1 MFTVCPKCAL
11 TLVVTAA
18 DLRVAQGYVR
28 CGRCSNV
35 FNALSR
41 LSEDRQAGA
50 AAAQPSPESAAA
62 PKPAPPGQDAGAL
75 HAMHPPLP
83 QRTDAGATSSRVMPD
98 PAATSRT
105 RQASELSASRKVV
118 PPPPATTEPTRY
130 DDDSSIPEEDLEFN
144 PDATDLNQVF
154 VEPPPSP
161 KFTAATGTFKAIRLE
176 AQDTARAA
184 GGLTRT
190 DEHENSAS
198 APRAM
203 HGRPAPE
210 DIFDPIDTQVD
221 VEIDPDL
228 LATMAHLTNNRLER
242 LNPTPDDEPEFSSEP
257 LGEPPP
263 AARPAAP
270 PQPATPANSTSDTST
285 NRALV
290 PSKSPSSGKQPM
302 LLQPP
307 MEQPPQPPATMRLAE
322 RAKARAQAARTGTNP
337 TLALDAGARPDIR
350 KADVRQKPETKQ
362 KPDTRPTA
370 EVPKPEAN
378 FSPDDTRGTALETA
392 AALRDA
398 LAPRKRTFGLDA
410 QSAEQPTS
418 FFAGM
423 WTAGSA
429 VLLLMLLIQIV
440 HHYRHDLAA
449 NATFNGPL
457 TSIYA
462 VLGIPIVPRWDLG
475 SYDVRQLGASTA
487 ADAPGQITVR
497 ASVKNGAHQ
506 AQPLPLLRVTLQ
518 DRFGNRIASRDVP
531 PQSYLPRAI
540 PRTSLLSAG
549 QRIDAEMGFVDPGS
563 NAVGFEIDACLPA
576 PGGGFSCANDIA
588 P

>member
-41 LSEDRQAGA
+41 LSEDRQAS
-50 AAAQPSPESAAA
+50 AAQAQSSPETAPTPPATPA
-62 PKPAPPGQDAGAL
+62 PKPAAPPPQ
-75 HAMHPPLP
+75 
-83 QRTDAGATSSRVMPD
+83 QRTDA
-98 PAATSRT
+98 AATSRT
-105 RQASELSASRKVV
+105 RVTPDSSATSRTRQLSATAPPAAPTRKAVQ
-118 PPPPATTEPTRY
+118 PPPEPKRY
-130 DDDSSIPEEDLEFN
+130 DDDSIAEEDLEFN
-144 PDATDLNQVF
+144 PDATDLNKVF

-161 KFTAATGTFKAIRLE
+161 QFTAATGTFKAIRLE
-176 AQDTARAA
+176 AEDSARADEHLA
-184 GGLTRT
+184 RT
-190 DEHENSAS
+190 DEREI
-198 APRAM
+198 
-203 HGRPAPE
+203 PA
-210 DIFDPIDTQVD
+210 DDTFDPVDTQVD

-242 LNPTPDDEPEFSSEP
+242 LDSTPPGPEFSSEP
-257 LGEPPP
+257 FDEPTPAAAPPPPPP
-263 AARPAAP
+263 AP
-270 PQPATPANSTSDTST
+270 TNSTSATGTS
-285 NRALV
+285 RALV
-290 PSKSPSSGKQPM
+290 PTKAAAPGKQPM

-307 MEQPPQPPATMRLAE
+307 MEQPPQTPAPMRLAE
-322 RAKARAQAARTGTNP
+322 RAKARAEAARTGADP
-337 TLALDAGARPDIR
+337 TRALDANSARPDTR
-350 KADVRQKPETKQ
+350 KPDPKPKSDVRQKP
-362 KPDTRPTA
+362 D
-370 EVPKPEAN
+370 PKPRTEAPRPEPN
-378 FSPDDTRGTALETA
+378 FSPDDTRGTPFQTA

-398 LAPRKRTFGLDA
+398 LAPRKRPFGGEALP
-410 QSAEQPTS
+410 AEQPTS

-462 VLGIPIVPRWDLG
+462 VLGVPIVPRWDLG
-475 SYDVRQLGASTA
+475 SYEVRQLGASTA

-497 ASVKNGAHQ
+497 ASVKNGARQ

-540 PRTSLLSAG
+540 PRSSLLSAG
-549 QRIDAEMGFVDPGS
+549 QRIDAEMAFVDPGS

-576 PGGGFSCANDIA
+576 PGGGISCANDA
-588 P
+588 AR